1 MSNKTHTAFP
11 SFDQLLTGGGDARIA
26 LDDDGYNKYGCGIV
40 PDSLSLAFGSA
51 TASTISDMARSA
63 ADAVYQKLAAVDGEA
78 EYYPLV
84 EHELELVRQE
94 LKQLC
99 ALTGEGKSADLA
111 ATDVVFAAS
120 GTDLHLIAAQML
132 ALSSQARHP
141 ALPML
146 VIMVEPGETGSSV
159 PAALSGQHFSN
170 RSALD
175 VTVTAGE
182 TITGTIPTEL
192 RTVSIRDSDGSAR
205 NLQDVD
211 TEVRA
216 LTETAIAQ
224 HRQVMLV
231 LADVS
236 KTGMIAPAID
246 VATGLSKQYRH
257 NFHVMVDACQF
268 RISNASL
275 HAYLQQGF
283 LVAVTGSK
291 FLSGPSFSGA
301 LFVPAPVAKKLKSLS
316 LPLALQAYSSRADW
330 PRDWAGAD
338 KLCRNANAG
347 LLLRWVAAL
356 AELRAFR
363 QLPETA
369 IHRFVLQFGH
379 AIQSY
384 FKHSAHLALLPI
396 VTPERGALHENVS
409 WDQLPSI
416 FSFLIKD
423 ASGQHFLNREQTM
436 LVYRRLQKEKHMQL
450 GQPVLCGVRQQTP
463 VSALRLCLSAR
474 LIVSAIAGEGDS
486 AQKVIENA
494 LLVLDTAAQL
504 AAQLEQI

>member
-1 MSNKTHTAFP
+1 MPSETHAPFP
-11 SFDQLLTGGGDARIA
+11 TLDQLLTGGGDARIA

-40 PDSLSLAFGSA
+40 PDNLSLAFGSA

-63 ADAVYQKLAAVDGEA
+63 ANVVYQKLASVNGGA
-78 EYYPLV
+78 EYYPLI
-84 EHELELVRQE
+84 ENELELVRQE

-99 ALTGEGKSADLA
+99 ALTVQAKSADLA
-111 ATDVVFAAS
+111 TTDVVFAAS

-132 ALSSQARHP
+132 ALSSQASQS

-159 PAALSGQHFSN
+159 PAALSGQHFSS

-175 VTVTAGE
+175 VTVISGDVIAG
-182 TITGTIPTEL
+182 TLPTEL
-192 RTVSIRDSDGSAR
+192 QTVSIREKDGSAR
-205 NLQDVD
+205 NLKDVD
-211 TEVRA
+211 AEVVA
-216 LTETAIAQ
+216 LTGAAIAQ
-224 HRQVMLV
+224 HRHVMLV

-236 KTGMIAPAID
+236 KTGMIAPSINVAIN
-246 VATGLSKQYRH
+246 LSKRHRH

-301 LFVPAPVAKKLKSLS
+301 LFVPASIAKKLKILS
-316 LPLALQAYSSRADW
+316 VPLALQAYSSRADW
-330 PRDWAGAD
+330 PREWPGAD
-338 KLCRNANAG
+338 KLSRHVNAG

-363 QLPETA
+363 QLPEAA
-369 IHRFVLQFGH
+369 IHHFVLQFGH

-384 FKHSAHLALLPI
+384 FEHNAHLALLPVYI
-396 VTPERGALHENVS
+396 PKRDVLHGNVS
-409 WDQLPSI
+409 WDQLPTI
-416 FSFLIKD
+416 FSFLMKD
-423 ASGQHFLNREQTM
+423 TSGQHFLDREQTM
-436 LVYRRLQKEKHMQL
+436 LVYRRLQKEKHMQS
-450 GQPVLCGVRQQTP
+450 GQPVLCGLRHQIP

-474 LIVSAIAGEGDS
+474 LIVSAIAGEGDG
-486 AQKVIENA
+486 AEKVIEDA

-504 AAQLEQI
+504 AAQPESV

>member
-1 MSNKTHTAFP
+1 MLSKAHMAFP
-11 SFDQLLTGGGDARIA
+11 SLDQLLTEGGDARIA
-26 LDDDGYNKYGCGIV
+26 LDDGGYNKYGCGIV

-51 TASTISDMARSA
+51 TASTISATARIA
-63 ADAVYQKLAAVDGEA
+63 ANAVYQKLAAGYGSADYYLVA
-78 EYYPLV
+78 EN
-84 EHELELVRQE
+84 EQELVRQE
-94 LKQLC
+94 LSQLC
-99 ALTGEGKSADLA
+99 ALTGNAGSADLA
-111 ATDVVFAAS
+111 ETEVVFAAS

-132 ALSSQARHP
+132 ALSSQVSQS

-159 PAALSGQHFSN
+159 PAALSGQHFSS

-175 VTVTAGE
+175 VAVTAGD
-182 TITGTIPTEL
+182 TIAGTLPTEL
-192 RTVSIRDSDGSAR
+192 QTVSIRASDGSAR

-211 TEVRA
+211 AEVTA
-216 LTETAIAQ
+216 LTEAAIAQ

-236 KTGMIAPAID
+236 KTGMIAPSVD

-268 RISNASL
+268 RISNVSL
-275 HAYLQQGF
+275 HAYLRQGF

-330 PRDWAGAD
+330 PRDWPGAGQ
-338 KLCRNANAG
+338 LYRQVNTG

-369 IHRFVLQFGH
+369 VHLFFLQFGD
-379 AIQSY
+379 AVQSY
-384 FKHSAHLALLPI
+384 FKHSAHLVLLPI
-396 VTPERGALHENVS
+396 VIPERGVSHKNVS
-409 WDQLPSI
+409 WDQLPGI

-436 LVYRRLQKEKHMQL
+436 LLYRRLQKEKHMQV

-463 VSALRLCLSAR
+463 LSALRLCLSAR
-474 LIVSAIAGEGDS
+474 LIVSAIVGEGDG
-486 AQKVIENA
+486 AKKVIEDA
-494 LLVLDTAAQL
+494 LLVLDTIAQL
-504 AAQLEQI
+504 AAQFEQL